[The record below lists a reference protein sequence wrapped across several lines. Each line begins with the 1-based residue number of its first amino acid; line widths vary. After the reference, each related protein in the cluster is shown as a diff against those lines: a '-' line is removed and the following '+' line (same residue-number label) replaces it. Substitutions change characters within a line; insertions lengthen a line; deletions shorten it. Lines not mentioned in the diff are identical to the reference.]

1 MADWYSRAAHE
12 RVQVDQ
18 TFNARLRD
26 KPVTAHQWGLLMTA
40 IEFDIVNPEEPE
52 RARIVPD
59 VSKVDSVLEQVKEAE
74 DASNAPA
81 PDSPGVVERVK
92 RTLGLSD
99 PEDPYKRAAR
109 SLASQYATELQEEL
123 EEQGRWE
130 ESCQRA
136 AKENA
141 KAEA

>member
-12 RVQVDQ
+12 RVQVDSS
-18 TFNARLRD
+18 FNSRLRD

-59 VSKVDSVLEQVKEAE
+59 VSKVDSVLDQVKEAE
-74 DASNAPA
+74 DAPNAPA
-81 PDSPGVVERVK
+81 PDSPGIVERVK
-92 RTLGLSD
+92 RALGISES
-99 PEDPYKRAAR
+99 EDPYKRAAR
-109 SLASQYATELQEEL
+109 SLASQYATELQAEL
-123 EEQGRWE
+123 EKQGRWE
-130 ESCQRA
+130 ESCDRA
-136 AKENA
+136 RKE